1 MMFAFVMLLH
11 LNFLL
16 SLALATALGIALGAV
31 IEFVLLRKLRGAD
44 IDTTMLVMTGAWIA
58 MQNLEQL
65 VWSGVAKAGA
75 PRLGS

>member
-16 SLALATALGIALGAV
+16 SLALGIALGAV

-44 IDTTMLVMTGAWIA
+44 IDTTM
-58 MQNLEQL
+58 
-65 VWSGVAKAGA
+65 
-75 PRLGS
+75 GSP